1 MLSSPEPD
9 ALHAVDVCKSFG
21 SNVVL
26 DGINLRIAPATITA
40 VLGPSGGGKTTLLR
54 LIAGFEQATSGT
66 IALRGNI
73 VEGPHVS
80 IPPERR
86 HIGFV
91 PQEGAL
97 FPHLSVASNI
107 GFGLARNPDRAERIA
122 ECLTLVGLE
131 GYERA
136 RPHEISGGQQQR
148 VALARALAPRPSLL
162 ILDEPF
168 SSLDAGLR
176 AQVRNDVCTLLRAAN
191 ATVVIVTHD
200 QQEALSVADQVA
212 VLLHGRIEQA
222 ADPLTIYR
230 EPATLDVATFIGDAI
245 VVEAQRHGQIANS
258 ALGQLNVHNA
268 TGLPDRILAVIR
280 PEQVRV
286 ATDGHGSVAARV
298 IGVTFNGH
306 DGLVSLAVQGLA
318 DPITAR
324 LRIDELPALHSEVR
338 LSVHGTVCS
347 YPNPE

>member
-1 MLSSPEPD
+1 MSSSPEPD
-9 ALHAVDVCKSFG
+9 TLHAVEVCKSFG

-26 DGINLRIAPATITA
+26 NGINLRIAPATITA

-54 LIAGFEQATSGT
+54 LIAGFERVTSGT
-66 IALRGNI
+66 ITLRGNI

-80 IPPERR
+80 IPPELR
-86 HIGFV
+86 HIGFL

-122 ECLTLVGLE
+122 QCLALVGLE

-176 AQVRNDVCTLLRAAN
+176 AQVRNDVCTLLRAAH

-222 ADPLTIYR
+222 ADPLTVYR

-245 VVEAQRHGQIANS
+245 VVEAQRHGQKANS
-258 ALGQLNVHNA
+258 ALGQLNLHNA
-268 TGLPDRILAVIR
+268 AGLPERVLAVIR
-280 PEQVRV
+280 PEQVCV
-286 ATDGHGSVAARV
+286 AIDGPGSVAARV
-298 IGVTFNGH
+298 IAVTFNGH
-306 DGLVSLAVQGLA
+306 DALVSLAVQGLA
-318 DPITAR
+318 DPIIAR
-324 LRIDELPALHSEVR
+324 LRIDELPEAQTEVR
-338 LSVHGTVCS
+338 LSVIGTVCA
-347 YPNPE
+347 YPNP